1 MDEIIMNE
9 SATNEAPRY
18 SEAVCQRA
26 PLMAK
31 CLWVLFWANIVQII
45 INFIKIESS
54 GVYTAVQTVLSLAC
68 ILVMCASLFMMRS
81 EDARYGRAALFQL
94 IALVFNSV
102 LTFVFGSLEAS
113 FFAIL
118 ISLVS
123 SALSLVAVYN
133 EYHAHSCIVGS
144 LDCDL
149 GDRWQNLWVWKVIG
163 IAGMFVALLTA
174 MLAVDVGAV
183 LALVLAIYVLVIDI
197 ICLVTLYRSAQA
209 YRAVVAYMAEEG
221 QTL

>member
-1 MDEIIMNE
+1 MDEIIINENSMNE
-9 SATNEAPRY
+9 SPRY
-18 SEAVCQRA
+18 SEVIVQRA

-31 CLWVLFWANIVQII
+31 WLWVLFWANIAHII
-45 INFIKIESS
+45 INLIKIESS
-54 GVYTAVQTVLSLAC
+54 RIYTAVQTGLT
-68 ILVMCASLFMMRS
+68 LVCFLVICFSLFMMRS
-81 EDARYGRAALFQL
+81 EDERYGRAALFQL

-133 EYHAHSCIVGS
+133 EYHAHSCIVGG

-183 LALVLAIYVLVIDI
+183 LSLVLAIYVLVIDI